1 MIDAAPNERSDDRND
16 DRSIDARI
24 AELEQELPHLRA
36 RHPDMF
42 GLACVWAERHDAL
55 LADTPAELR
64 TDVQARLRRIGIR
77 WGLVPGARLT
87 RQFPAL
93 PAA

>member
-1 MIDAAPNERSDDRND
+1 MIDASPDVRSD

-42 GLACVWAERHDAL
+42 VLACLWAERHDAL
-55 LADTPAELR
+55 LADTPAESR

-77 WGLVPGARLT
+77 WGLVPGVRLT